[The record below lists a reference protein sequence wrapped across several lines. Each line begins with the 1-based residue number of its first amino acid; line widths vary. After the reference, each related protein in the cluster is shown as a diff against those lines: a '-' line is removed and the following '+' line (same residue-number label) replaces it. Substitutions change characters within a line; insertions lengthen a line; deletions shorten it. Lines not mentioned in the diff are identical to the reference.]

1 MSFLAYDIGF
11 FILFCLFVI
20 VFIYVKRSK
29 VKREGL
35 IYLYKSKF
43 GLKAI
48 DYFGIKHKK
57 LVSAL
62 EWPVIVICYITMAGM
77 LYLLFRI
84 SYAFLKFPEFVRA
97 VKIPPVMPLIPYI
110 PEIFKIEF
118 LPPFYFTYWLV
129 VLAVTAIF
137 HEFFHGI
144 FSKKN
149 GVRIKKTGF
158 YFLGPFTGA
167 FVEPDENEVKKLSF
181 RKQAAI
187 FGAGSFA
194 NWILTIFFFFIMWGF
209 FALTFHPSGVMF
221 NSYAFSFINNSEIQQ
236 VIGESQISVDGLL
249 NLTEIKANDKTC
261 YVKNISEGIMAAYED
276 SPALKAGLSG
286 VIIGINEDKIAT
298 YDGLRESLLKRS
310 PGENITIKTLYNKTE
325 REYNI
330 ILGEKN
336 DRPYIGILLISPV
349 SSGIF
354 GRVRSWLTFFKEPN
368 TEYAPQSTR
377 FRDLTIF
384 IYNLLW
390 WITFINLS
398 VALGNM
404 LPLGIFDGGRFFHVT
419 MKKLT
424 NETLARKILMFVTY
438 ALLFLFLLLMISWA
452 FSIF

>member
-11 FILFCLFVI
+11 FVLFCLFVVI
-20 VFIYVKRSK
+20 FLYLKRNR

-35 IYLYKSKF
+35 IYLYRSRV
-43 GLKAI
+43 GVKAI
-48 DYFGIKHKK
+48 DYFGLKHKK

-62 EWPVIVICYITMAGM
+62 EWPVIIICYITMAGM
-77 LYLLFRI
+77 LYLLFKI
-84 SYAFLKFPEFVRA
+84 SYAFLRFPEFVRA
-97 VKIPPVMPLIPYI
+97 VKIPPIMPLIPYI
-110 PEIFKIEF
+110 PEIFKVEF
-118 LPPFYFTYWLV
+118 LPPFYFTYWIV

-149 GVRIKKTGF
+149 GVKIKRTGF

-167 FVEPDENEVKKLSF
+167 FVEPDENEIKKLGF

-209 FALTFHPSGVMF
+209 FALTFQPSGVIF
-221 NSYAFSFINNSEIQQ
+221 NSYAFNFINQSEIQQ
-236 VIGESQISVDGLL
+236 VVGESSIHIDGIL
-249 NLTEIKANDKTC
+249 NLTEIKANNKTY
-261 YVKNISEGIMAAYED
+261 YVKNVSESVMAAYED

-286 VIIGINEDKIAT
+286 VIVGMDDDKIKT
-298 YDGLRESLLKRS
+298 YNDLRDSLLKRK
-310 PGENITIKTLYNKTE
+310 PREGIIIKTIYNKTQ
-325 REYNI
+325 REYKVT
-330 ILGEKN
+330 LGEKN
-336 DRPYIGILLISPV
+336 GKPYVGILLIAPV

-354 GRVRSWLTFFKEPN
+354 SRIRAWLTFFKEPN
-368 TEYAPQSTR
+368 TEYTPESAK
-377 FRDLTIF
+377 FRDLTVF

-390 WITFINLS
+390 WMTFINLS

-404 LPLGIFDGGRFFHVT
+404 LPLGIFDGGRFFHIT

-424 NETLARKILMFVTY
+424 NEKIAKKIFTVVTY